1 MTSKTIALRV
11 LDGVIATVIGIL
23 VLSMAGFPMEWLSA
37 LFDMSPH
44 EFREFSFFVVFAA
57 LFLMHAI
64 AVSDSAP

>member
-1 MTSKTIALRV
+1 MTSKTIALRF
-11 LDGVIATVIGIL
+11 LDGVNATVIGIL